1 MPNGT
6 AKETELPDLTPNIS
20 QALLHQ
26 IVGLGGVP
34 TAGYGRAPSH
44 RPFFQHPNLRHC
56 HGTHLNRKRGS
67 RTFVFRARCLALGTY
82 SISQPMRGSR
92 TDLPAY
98 TTRTCDPHST
108 SKAQPRTSP
117 NVSPLPELALSLLEY
132 VCARLSPW
140 SGQGVRSM
148 LLLLSGLV
156 EASPVASSL
165 PFTGAATIS

>member
-1 MPNGT
+1 MSGVHSHIF
-6 AKETELPDLTPNIS
+6 LPCLCLCLCFVRLVRS
-20 QALLHQ
+20 LH
-26 IVGLGGVP
+26 G
-34 TAGYGRAPSH
+34 
-44 RPFFQHPNLRHC
+44 
-56 HGTHLNRKRGS
+56 
-67 RTFVFRARCLALGTY
+67 FRSLGTY

-165 PFTGAATIS
+165 PFTGAATISGNESHHDPTRPYTGTTTPP